1 VRINWKRIAVVAL
14 WLVTAAGARA
24 QEGVLTP
31 AQSAAKAKQII
42 QQAIDALGGQAYLNV
57 RDQTC
62 EGRVAL
68 FGHNNQLINYQKV
81 YDYNLFPDKER
92 TEYSEK
98 RNIIDVYNGKQGWSL
113 DRGGITDMSPDAVAD
128 YLKGLK
134 RDINNLFRFQMK
146 EPGLD
151 YEYGGR
157 DVVDLKE
164 VDWVEVTNPEHLT
177 IRIAV
182 SRLTHLPVRA
192 DYISRDP
199 DTHARTI
206 ETEMFSNYQKVEDI
220 ETAFQDTRTRNGNN
234 VFQLFVSICH
244 YNTGLKPEFFT
255 HQSLE
260 ERWNQL
266 GGNKKKKKHFF

>member
-1 VRINWKRIAVVAL
+1 
-14 WLVTAAGARA
+14 
-24 QEGVLTP
+24 
-31 AQSAAKAKQII
+31 
-42 QQAIDALGGQAYLNV
+42 
-57 RDQTC
+57 
-62 EGRVAL
+62 
-68 FGHNNQLINYQKV
+68 
-81 YDYNLFPDKER
+81 
-92 TEYSEK
+92 
-98 RNIIDVYNGKQGWSL
+98 
-113 DRGGITDMSPDAVAD
+113 
-128 YLKGLK
+128 
-134 RDINNLFRFQMK
+134 
-146 EPGLD
+146 
-151 YEYGGR
+151 
-157 DVVDLKE
+157 
-164 VDWVEVTNPEHLT
+164 VTNPEHLT